1 MREHV
6 LASRS
11 SSELKAHAQIY
22 YSFYNTINLHYTVLY
37 RCILLADIHKYSV
50 PMYIHYYKCMTLLA
64 ALIIIEL
71 FNAIIIIKTIF

>member
-50 PMYIHYYKCMTLLA
+50 PTF
-64 ALIIIEL
+64 III
-71 FNAIIIIKTIF
+71 